1 MFGYLKLMLI
11 LFLLI
16 SIPRVWK
23 RPIYV
28 SLILIF
34 AFVLVD
40 DAFQVHER
48 GGMRIA
54 EALDLQPFLGLRPID
69 PGELLVWTMV
79 GVPLLAA
86 AAFAIVRSPKDDRA
100 NGLLLLG
107 ALAVLALFAVVTDM
121 AHVVLRGAFWGANDL
136 FTVIEDGGEQFTL
149 SLTCGSDP
157 PRRARPRAQ
166 ARRAGLMPATPGA
179 KSRQLS
185 GRDCPPREAALRGSP
200 RRRGGRSRPSIVL
213 DVDAQPPIGPP
224 SSLVMT
230 TSEGLGGTPSAKSGH
245 LVVGCSKVEA

>member
-1 MFGYLKLMLI
+1 MTPMGHLAPQIDARVIWFCVVLLGLDVFFIGVFSIHTIYFKFYNNRVPILSGRWDIELDRSYAEMFGYLKLMLI

-40 DAFQVHER
+40 DVFQVHER
-48 GGMRIA
+48 FGLLFA

-69 PGELLVWTMV
+69 PGELLVWTMA

-86 AAFAIVRSPKDDRA
+86 AAFAFIRSPKEDRA

-107 ALAVLALFAVVTDM
+107 ALAVLALFAAVTDM
-121 AHVVLRGAFWGANDL
+121 VHVVLMGAFRGADDL
-136 FTVIEDGGEQFTL
+136 FIVIEDGGEQFTL
-149 SLTCGSDP
+149 SLTCGLAVLIRRDV
-157 PRRARPRAQ
+157 RGRKRARTA
-166 ARRAGLMPATPGA
+166 PG
-179 KSRQLS
+179 
-185 GRDCPPREAALRGSP
+185 
-200 RRRGGRSRPSIVL
+200 
-213 DVDAQPPIGPP
+213 
-224 SSLVMT
+224 
-230 TSEGLGGTPSAKSGH
+230 
-245 LVVGCSKVEA
+245 

>member
-1 MFGYLKLMLI
+1 MTPMGHLAPQIDARLIWFCVVLLGIDVFFIGVFSIHTIYFKFYNNRVPILSSRWDIDIDRSYAEMFGYLKLMLI

-23 RPIYV
+23 RPIY
-28 SLILIF
+28 LAFTLIF
-34 AFVLVD
+34 VFVLVD

-86 AAFAIVRSPKDDRA
+86 AAFAIVRSPKEDRA

-149 SLTCGSDP
+149 SLTCGLAILI
-157 PRRARPRAQ
+157 RRDVR
-166 ARRAGLMPATPGA
+166 
-179 KSRQLS
+179 
-185 GRDCPPREAALRGSP
+185 GRER
-200 RRRGGRSRPSIVL
+200 
-213 DVDAQPPIGPP
+213 
-224 SSLVMT
+224 
-230 TSEGLGGTPSAKSGH
+230 
-245 LVVGCSKVEA
+245 